1 MSHVLIVE
9 DSFQRLWDI
18 SRVELKE
25 CLQMVFNKF
34 FQEVQVY
41 WLVLMFGF
49 QSLVKSGHFILEK
62 NLSFQ
67 TLVFSFK
74 LTQNDQKVLL
84 TTVKLFVLLI

>member
-1 MSHVLIVE
+1 MSHIFVVE
-9 DSFQRLWDI
+9 DSFQRFWDI
-18 SRVELKE
+18 SRVELNE

-34 FQEVQVY
+34 FQEAQVY

-49 QSLVKSGHFILEK
+49 QTLVKSGHFILKK

-74 LTQNDQKVLL
+74 LAQND
-84 TTVKLFVLLI
+84 